1 MVPNPNAL
9 DRYIT
14 GNYGEDQFS
23 EKAWTLDAPEI
34 VDIVLKDQVI
44 PYKEHIRKLV
54 DANTIWEINR
64 WYDWYGLS
72 LVHEILRE
80 DRENDVPQP
89 NRWLRWVVL
98 VVGVGALYYFLSGL
112 FI

>member
-1 MVPNPNAL
+1 MNNKESRSL

-23 EKAWTLDAPEI
+23 ERAWTNPPEEI
-34 VDIVLKDQVI
+34 ILKNEVV
-44 PYKEHIRKLV
+44 PYKEHIRKMV
-54 DANTIWEINR
+54 DAYTVWEINR
-64 WYDWYGLS
+64 WSGFWGQWLIHD
-72 LVHEILRE
+72 ILKE

-98 VVGVGALYYFLSGL
+98 VVGVGALYYFYGYNIL
-112 FI
+112 